1 MDKIDRLFDAVEH
14 PERYSSVE
22 IEEMLK
28 DPEVKEVFDL
38 LDKTKSSL
46 QAVEIPDIEDEWK
59 KFETSHHSSKLPN
72 KKQNR
77 FMLSGWLSRNVAAS
91 IVIGIVSFTAVAT
104 IVGVGIHHL
113 SNNREVTTVET
124 PISEVTDV
132 VPNSDTISSYEN
144 EEVASPEIV
153 VFDNEPLET
162 ILSEIANYYKCQV
175 IFNNNVSKSL
185 RLYFRWN
192 QALTI
197 TEVVERLNNFEQ
209 INLTIKDATIEVD

>member
-14 PERYSSVE
+14 PERYSSLE

-59 KFETSHHSSKLPN
+59 KFETHHRASKLPN
-72 KKQNR
+72 RPQNR
-77 FMLSGWLSRNVAAS
+77 LMLSGWLSRNVVAS
-91 IVIGIVSFTAVAT
+91 IVIGIVSFTAVAA

-113 SNNREVTTVET
+113 SNTREITTVEGG
-124 PISEVTDV
+124 ISEITDV
-132 VPNSDTISSYEN
+132 VPNSDTIKSYEN
-144 EEVASPEIV
+144 EQEALPEIV

-162 ILSEIANYYKCQV
+162 ILSEIANYYKYRV
-175 IFNNNVSKSL
+175 IFNNNASKSL

-192 QALTI
+192 QALTM

-209 INLTIKDATIEVD
+209 INLTVKDTAIEVD